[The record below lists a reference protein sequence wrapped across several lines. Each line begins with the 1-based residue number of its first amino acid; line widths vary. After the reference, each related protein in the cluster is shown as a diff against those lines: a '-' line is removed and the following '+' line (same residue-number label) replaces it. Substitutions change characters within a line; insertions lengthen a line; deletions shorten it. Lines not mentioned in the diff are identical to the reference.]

1 MSKLDRNLET
11 ISAYLDGELTTNERE
26 RFEHQLQ
33 KDDSLQ
39 NLYQDLKRARSVLR
53 NAPKLRAPRNYIL
66 TPEMV
71 GIEVRQ
77 SRAFPLFRFAS
88 AFAAFLLVLL
98 FLGDIFVLPGM
109 MSAPSRAIQVA
120 ESLQLE
126 EPAPEMETDMFASQ
140 PPAGAEPAVEE
151 MPAEEMPAEGAPAVG
166 DNLRPPMESPS
177 AVEKLLPTQ
186 IPGASE
192 AEQSLLAGVT
202 ETAEQ
207 ELMIASSEQSDIPIL
222 EPGQGVN
229 LRYYVRIAEYSL
241 LVIALATGIT
251 AFYLYRRISTK

>member
-33 KDDSLQ
+33 HDDGLQ

-98 FLGDIFVLPGM
+98 FFGDIFVLPGM

-140 PPAGAEPAVEE
+140 PPAAAEPAV
-151 MPAEEMPAEGAPAVG
+151 EEMPAEGAPAVG
-166 DNLRPPMESPS
+166 DNLSPPMESPS

-207 ELMIASSEQSDIPIL
+207 ELKIASSEQSDIPIL
-222 EPGQGVN
+222 EPGQGFN

-241 LVIALATGIT
+241 LVIAIATGIT
-251 AFYLYRRISTK
+251 AFYLYRRISSK

>member
-26 RFEHQLQ
+26 RFEHQLK

-140 PPAGAEPAVEE
+140 PPAAAEPAVEE
-151 MPAEEMPAEGAPAVG
+151 MPAEGAPAEG
-166 DNLRPPMESPS
+166 DNLSPPMESPS
-177 AVEKLLPTQ
+177 AVEKLLPTL

-202 ETAEQ
+202 ETPEE
-207 ELMIASSEQSDIPIL
+207 ELMIASSEQSDFPIL
-222 EPGQGVN
+222 ESGQGFN

-241 LVIALATGIT
+241 LIIAIATGIT
-251 AFYLYRRISTK
+251 AFYLYRRISRK